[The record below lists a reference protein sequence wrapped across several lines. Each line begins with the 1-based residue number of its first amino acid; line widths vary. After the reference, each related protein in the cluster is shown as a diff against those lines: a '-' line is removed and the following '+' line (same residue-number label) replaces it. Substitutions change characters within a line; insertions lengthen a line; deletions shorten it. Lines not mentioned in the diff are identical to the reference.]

1 MDLADGNYPAYQD
14 VLAERRGTR
23 LHVTFNRPDARNAL
37 THAMMREIG
46 DVLTRARDDAAVH
59 VVILRGA
66 GGNFSAGGDLNAMQ
80 DMPAQPTDG
89 SPDPLVADYRYFGD
103 VLLAMDRLP
112 KPVVAI
118 VDGGA
123 AGGGF
128 GMACCADV
136 AILLADAKFALP
148 EPRVGFIPSQIMP
161 FIARRIGSG
170 QLRRIAVLGQRVSGR
185 EAFRL
190 GVGHYL
196 VETMAEAEAQLA
208 AVLADVD
215 ACDPA
220 AVSAVKDVVLSTDHM
235 APEDVFDHAASHLVR
250 LLRRPEAPV
259 GMQAFLNK
267 QTPPWAEHARK
278 LNSNEGGD

>member
-1 MDLADGNYPAYQD
+1 MADGNYPHYQD

-23 LHVTFNRPDARNAL
+23 LHLTFNRPAARNAL
-37 THAMMREIG
+37 THDMMRQIG
-46 DVLTRARDDAAVH
+46 DVLERARDDASVH
-59 VVILRGA
+59 ALVLRGA

-80 DMPAQPTDG
+80 DMPPEPTDG
-89 SPDPLVADYRYFGD
+89 SPDPLIAEYRYFGN
-103 VLLAMDRLP
+103 VLLAMDRMP
-112 KPVVAI
+112 KPVIALVE
-118 VDGGA
+118 GGA

-136 AILLADAKFALP
+136 TILLADAKFALP
-148 EPRVGFIPSQIMP
+148 EPRVGFIPSQIIP
-161 FIARRIGSG
+161 FISRRIGSG

-196 VETMAEAEAQLA
+196 ADTVAEAEAQLA

-220 AVSAVKDVVLSTDHM
+220 AVSAVKDVVLSTDHL
-235 APEDVFDHAASHLVR
+235 ADEDVFDHAASHLVR
-250 LLRRPEAPV
+250 LLRRPEAPA
-259 GMQAFLNK
+259 GMRAFLNK
-267 QTPPWAEHARK
+267 QTPPWAADAQR
-278 LNSNEGGD
+278 LNSTDGGD